1 MGLTTG
7 RVDANGV
14 MSNLERPTDVNRRIV
29 DFVQAT

>member
-7 RVDANGV
+7 RVDANRV
-14 MSNLERPTDVNRRIV
+14 TTNLERPTDVNRRIV